1 MKEIK
6 QRIDQLGV
14 SNYARTGLVSIYG
27 GGACKQPKL
36 ALVFMNPTS
45 RNLSSRLSWPGPRFP
60 FVGVYRIWYLLA
72 TCDLLSADFVAQL
85 PKSPKAWSVNTA
97 ISLQR
102 ELISRQLYVTNVI
115 KETAVDSSPPP
126 RAMFAKYET
135 LLHDELA
142 ILKPKLTIA
151 FGALAYHSL
160 TGENIRLADA
170 YEQMLDRR
178 DILKVNTRQR
188 QTVVPCYFPVG
199 RGNPE
204 RAMTILKMVANEIA
218 IK

>member
-1 MKEIK
+1 MKEIE
-6 QRIDQLGV
+6 QRIDQLGA

-27 GGACKQPKL
+27 GGAYKQPKL

-45 RNLSSRLSWPGPRFP
+45 RNLSSRSLWLGPRFP
-60 FVGVYRIWYLLA
+60 FVGVYRIWHLLA

-85 PKSPKAWSVNTA
+85 PKSPKAWTVNTA
-97 ISLQR
+97 ISLQK

-115 KETAVDSSPPP
+115 KETAVDSSLPPK
-126 RAMFAKYET
+126 AMFAKYET

-142 ILKPKLTIA
+142 VVKPKLTIA
-151 FGALAYHSL
+151 LGGFAYRSL
-160 TGENIRLADA
+160 TGENIRLANA
-170 YEQMLDRR
+170 YEQMLDCSE
-178 DILKVNTRQR
+178 ILRVKTRYR

-199 RGNPE
+199 RGNPK
-204 RAMTILKMVANEIA
+204 RATTILKMVANEIA

>member
-6 QRIDQLGV
+6 KRIDQLGA
-14 SNYARTGLVSIYG
+14 SNYARTGLASIYG

-45 RNLSSRLSWPGPRFP
+45 RNLSSRLLWSGPRFP
-60 FVGVYRIWYLLA
+60 FIGVWRIWHLLA
-72 TCDLLSADFVAQL
+72 TCDLLSIDFVAQL
-85 PKSPKAWSVNTA
+85 PKLPKAWSVNTA

-115 KETAVDSSPPP
+115 KETAKDSSLPP

-142 ILKPKLTIA
+142 VVKPQLTVA
-151 FGALAYHSL
+151 FGALAYRSL

-170 YEQMLDRR
+170 YEQMLDRK
-178 DILKVNTRQR
+178 ILRVNTRHQ

-199 RGNPE
+199 RGNPK